1 MNNDIISHIK
11 QIQEASR
18 QNRLVVFVGSGVSAS
33 AGVPLWN
40 ELISEMKKELPID
53 IIKDETDFLKIAQL
67 YKDQRGEK
75 EYLERVKDI
84 LQIDKVAPTP
94 IHDVLIKLNPCHI
107 ITTNYDNLLEQAAL
121 HNNEN
126 YHVVRRD
133 EDIPYNH
140 GERMIIKMH
149 GDFDSRKIV
158 LTEND
163 YYDYQ
168 LNYPLIRAFILS
180 LFASKLILFV
190 GFSFNDTNIKNIL
203 RWVEQALHGHMQ
215 RVYWLADRELTNLEA
230 IYYTNKN
237 IQTTFIDNAD
247 LKASKKTFDNK
258 HSEDLYRRLNLL
270 SNDYRENTKSVIS
283 LALDY
288 FPKYTD
294 QIVVFGNSLRN
305 FLPYRQRTNL
315 RVSDLGEVTLPDY
328 YSKVFIEQI
337 KGINIS
343 KNKYE
348 NFTVDQIR
356 YLLSLLRLNA
366 IYKVES
372 LDLRDLHIDR
382 AKEENNPI
390 NDFYI
395 CDYITLEKS
404 LKHLKIQPLTYTR
417 NDMVLPFILY
427 KAGKYEEAYLKYT
440 ELAKEMLIHKRYILY
455 YICMCNLRAVLWTLL
470 NHSSK
475 LISLDEILDKLNGIN
490 IEEILNSLPIEEDI
504 KKTLRENTA
513 ISTHS
518 NYIKSIDLKEKLAHQ
533 RKQSEYGG
541 MAYNSNV
548 SVLMYEFRRLFNK
561 GIENY
566 IIQDTDTYCR
576 KFYHNATEGVI
587 DSLLTIDDDS
597 HSQSK
602 LQELYQACIYL
613 LIFGISNKDLCN
625 IFNEHEARE
634 IKANQDFKNSLQRI
648 CENLTK
654 YIKHPNHYNDI
665 VRKEVTADFI
675 KNIILLCNFLDTPP
689 HLNGIYDLIEYYWD
703 EGRLYDWTGYLRYFI
718 DCQRPTEE
726 EAMKIM
732 KKLISAEPWLD
743 HSDSF
748 PHYVAEIAQI
758 ASSSK
763 KKLTISNNDLKDK
776 NATILASLLL
786 VVNNNDKKL
795 IIDKILDKKDLC
807 EIIEAEYNT
816 RAHFLSAEMIKSY
829 EIVIPKNQDQW
840 VEEYTCSKLYELSQD
855 DQYSFLHE
863 AISVFRQKHPCYI
876 FYENPLVFKD
886 IDTIKATWLFYCSDK
901 DIKELLRNDNIMKIV
916 KEYCSSHKWRES
928 FKRRIWNLL

>member
-1 MNNDIISHIK
+1 MDNDIISHIK

-18 QNRLVVFVGSGVSAS
+18 QNRLVIFVGAGVSAS

-40 ELISEMKKELPID
+40 ELINEMKKELPID

-190 GFSFNDTNIKNIL
+190 GFSFNDANIKNIL

-215 RVYWLADRELTNLEA
+215 RVYWLADRKLTNLEA

-237 IQTTFIDNAD
+237 IQTIFIDAGD
-247 LKASKKTFDNK
+247 LTGSKKIYDNK

-270 SNDYRENTKSVIS
+270 SNDYRENTESVIS

-315 RVSDLGEVTLPDY
+315 HVSDLGEVALPDY
-328 YSKVFIEQI
+328 YKKVFTQQI
-337 KGINIS
+337 KGINVS

-348 NFTVDQIR
+348 NFTADQIQ

-366 IYKVES
+366 INKIES
-372 LDLRDLHIDR
+372 LDLRDLHIDCV
-382 AKEENNPI
+382 KEENNPI

-404 LKHLKIQPLTYTR
+404 LKHLKTQPLTFTR
-417 NDMVLPFILY
+417 NDMVLPFVLY
-427 KAGKYEEAYLKYT
+427 KTGKYEEAYLKYT

-475 LISLDEILDKLNGIN
+475 IISLDEILDKLHSIN
-490 IEEILNSLPIEEDI
+490 IEEILNSLPIEDDI

-518 NYIKSIDLKEKLAHQ
+518 NYIKSIDLKEKLAQQ

-548 SVLMYEFRRLFNK
+548 SVLMHEFRRLFNK

-566 IIQDTDTYCR
+566 IIQDTDTYCK
-576 KFYHNATEGVI
+576 KFYQNATEGVI
-587 DSLLTIDDDS
+587 DSLLTIDDDG

-602 LQELYQACIYL
+602 LPELYQACIYL
-613 LIFGISNKDLCN
+613 LIFGISNKDLGD
-625 IFNEHEARE
+625 IFSTHEARE
-634 IKANQDFKNSLQRI
+634 IKADQDFKKSLQKI

-654 YIKHPNHYNDI
+654 YIKLPNHYNDI
-665 VRKEVTADFI
+665 VKKEVTVDYI
-675 KNIILLCNFLDTPP
+675 KNIILLCNFLDAPP
-689 HLNGIYDLIEYYWD
+689 HLDGIYDLIEYYW
-703 EGRLYDWTGYLRYFI
+703 ESGRFYDWTGYLGAFI
-718 DCQRPTEE
+718 DCQKPTAD

-732 KKLISAEPWLD
+732 KKLISTEPWSD
-743 HSDSF
+743 RSDSF
-748 PHYVAEIAQI
+748 PRYVAEIAQI
-758 ASSSK
+758 ASSAK
-763 KKLTISNNDLKDK
+763 KKLTISENDIRER
-776 NATILASLLL
+776 NATVLASLLL
-786 VVNNNDKKL
+786 VANSNHKRQ
-795 IIDKILDKKDLC
+795 IIEKILEKKDLC
-807 EIIEAEYNT
+807 EIVEAEYNT
-816 RAHFLSAEMIKSY
+816 RAHFLTKDMVKTY
-829 EIVIPKNQDQW
+829 EIVIPKAKEQW
-840 VEEYTCSKLYELSQD
+840 VEVYTCNKLFLLSQEEEYKFLD
-855 DQYSFLHE
+855 D
-863 AISVFRQKHPCYI
+863 AIMEFKKKHPCYL
-876 FYENPLVFKD
+876 FYESPLDYKD
-886 IDTIKATWLFYCSDK
+886 VNVIQASWLFYCSDR
-901 DIKELLRNDNIMKIV
+901 DVRELLRNDDVMKKV
-916 KEYCSSHKWRES
+916 KEYCETHKWNKR
-928 FKRRIWNLL
+928 FKKRIWDLL